1 MSYDRADAVDR
12 ATSNELL
19 DIAAHLC
26 AETDLARPLAL
37 EPLAGGKNNRV
48 FKVTLNDGAALVLK
62 SYFHDP
68 RDPRDRLA
76 AEWAFLSYAWTRGVR
91 DVPRPIARR
100 CDRHV
105 GLFSLVPGRCLLPSQ
120 VSAGHL
126 DAAAAFI
133 VAVNG
138 APRSIEELAPGSEA
152 CFSLAQHV
160 ATIERRLARLT
171 AIAPEAADR
180 EHVQR
185 FVAERLM
192 PSWMSVRA
200 MLERS
205 SARAGMTLDEPLAA
219 ADVIASPSDFGFH
232 NALFDPADGRL
243 RFIDFEY
250 AGRDDP
256 AKLVC
261 DFFCQPEV
269 PAPQDQFARFVDQ
282 IADGLVLGEVYRDR
296 CRLLRDLYRIK
307 WAVIILNQFMPLG
320 ATRRAFA
327 AHEADAGARQIAR
340 AEAQLTAI
348 AA

>member
-1 MSYDRADAVDR
+1 MDL
-12 ATSNELL
+12 ATSDELL
-19 DIAAHLC
+19 HVTAHLC

-48 FKVTLNDGAALVLK
+48 FKVTLDDGAALVLK

-76 AEWAFLSYAWTRGVR
+76 AEWAFLSYAWARGVW

-100 CDRHV
+100 SDRHV
-105 GLFSLVPGRCLLPSQ
+105 ALFGCVPGRKLLPSE
-120 VSAGHL
+120 VSTEHL
-126 DAAAAFI
+126 AAAADFI

-138 APRSIEELAPGSEA
+138 APRSTEELAPGSEA

-171 AIAPEAADR
+171 ALAPKAADR
-180 EHVQR
+180 EHVRR

-192 PSWMSVRA
+192 PTWVSVRA
-200 MLERS
+200 ALERS
-205 SARAGMTLDEPLAA
+205 SAGAGISLDEPLAA

-232 NALFDPADGRL
+232 NALFDPATGRL

-269 PAPQDQFARFVDQ
+269 PAPRDHFARFVDRV
-282 IADGLVLGEVYRDR
+282 ADGLVLGDVYRVR
-296 CRLLRDLYRIK
+296 CRLLRDLYHIK

-327 AHEADAGARQIAR
+327 AHEAGAAARQIAR
-340 AEAQLTAI
+340 AEAQLAAI